1 MCVHQCVPGVSFPH
15 GYGYTTNTMR
25 CLHVP
30 VLSRCLQLVVES
42 QHQRHQAHQSIYVPA
57 HTSSDSHTWKPTVT
71 VMNFQWVSH
80 LWQSGCEM
88 TLTIVS
94 TAVSN
99 SSGLDSAVKQS
110 WTSSWLSPNGT
121 SSPTQLERHRSTF
134 SFTLFEESWLW
145 RSWRSMGHTTAHSPA
160 RASLSWARRAWAR
173 RLLWNSSGRTVR
185 SSSRV
190 RQWAWGSWVASAPE
204 PPSESGFCGWKART
218 MSATGWDQACGI
230 KLRAIAAR
238 ATHSLVSTILGPWEK
253 CRMWERSCILRP
265 SCWSAGRSLQWREI
279 LVWRVLAPKNCTS
292 GSCKETERYCDTA
305 ATSLRP
311 SQRKCEGSSD
321 DRKDKSWRN
330 DISAT

>member
-1 MCVHQCVPGVSFPH
+1 MEMCVCASVCTWSEFPPWLRW
-15 GYGYTTNTMR
+15 YDRY
-25 CLHVP
+25 HVTFP
-30 VLSRCLQLVVES
+30 YPRPEPLSSAGRG
-42 QHQRHQAHQSIYVPA
+42 VPA
-57 HTSSDSHTWKPTVT
+57 PEASSSPGRRCTCIHTFWLTRLKTDRLT
-71 VMNFQWVSH
+71 VMNLQCVSH

-99 SSGLDSAVKQS
+99 SSGLDSAAKQS

-121 SSPTQLERHRSTF
+121 SSPTQLERQRSTF
-134 SFTLFEESWLW
+134 SFTLLEESWLW

-173 RLLWNSSGRTVR
+173 RLLWNSSGRMVR

-204 PPSESGFCGWKART
+204 PPSLSGFCGWKART
-218 MSATGWDQACGI
+218 MSATGRDQACGI
-230 KLRAIAAR
+230 KFRAIAAR

-292 GSCKETERYCDTA
+292 GSCEKTERKVCLIFQLFFS
-305 ATSLRP
+305 SLTEITV
-311 SQRKCEGSSD
+311 QLTKI
-321 DRKDKSWRN
+321 N
-330 DISAT
+330 